1 VRRGDRVV
9 LVVDDYATMRRILRN
24 LLGQI
29 GFTHIEEA
37 VDGAIA
43 FEMLRERSFDLVIS
57 DWHMEPMSGLELLK
71 AMRADVRFRHLPF
84 IMTTAANKTENVVAA
99 KMAGVSNYIVKPF
112 TAETLKRKIDAVLGH
127 A

>member
-1 VRRGDRVV
+1 MRRGDRVV

-71 AMRADVRFRHLPF
+71 AFDACAGMAPKPRIASPLFAHGGAMPEPVG
-84 IMTTAANKTENVVAA
+84 AA
-99 KMAGVSNYIVKPF
+99 
-112 TAETLKRKIDAVLGH
+112 
-127 A
+127 

>member
-1 VRRGDRVV
+1 MRRDDRFV
-9 LVVDDYATMRRILRN
+9 LVVDDYGTMRRIMRN

-37 VDGAIA
+37 ADGASA
-43 FEMLRERSFDLVIS
+43 LERLRERSFDLVIS
-57 DWHMEPMSGLELLK
+57 DWQMEPMSGIELLK

-84 IMTTAANKTENVVAA
+84 IMITAANKTENVVAA
-99 KMAGVSNYIVKPF
+99 KRAGVSNYVVKPF
-112 TAETLKRKIDAVLGH
+112 TADTLKRKIDAILGT